1 MAGRPRPQDHPAAP
15 HGEAQGARGGPSHLG
30 HAERIWL
37 LLLALTA
44 AGAFFAETGHAGWFL
59 ALVVAGLIAV
69 KGRLVIDHYMEMT
82 TANSRIRRV
91 LHLFVTIVPLLV
103 LASHGWSDVIRRL
116 TTLH

>member
-1 MAGRPRPQDHPAAP
+1 MADRPRPQERLAAP
-15 HGEAQGARGGPSHLG
+15 HGGPQAARGGPSRLG

-44 AGAFFAETGHAGWFL
+44 AGAFFAEAGHSGWFL
-59 ALVVAGLIAV
+59 ALVVAGLIAI

-103 LASHGWSDVIRRL
+103 LLSHGWSDVIRRL